1 MSQSPTMLLRDDI
14 LIRRIPPN
22 RESFVTIVMTHS
34 GRYRAASSMLS
45 VDADE
50 DDLSCSLLRIT
61 TPLELLEYLEQQ
73 QIDSNGW
80 HICAFRVRDVQDLG
94 FQVCH
99 TPAERDAGH
108 CSISNPMGGPRFP
121 ESKAK
126 KLAKKAL
133 VLNED
138 EIQDP
143 TLISRSLP

>member
-1 MSQSPTMLLRDDI
+1 
-14 LIRRIPPN
+14 
-22 RESFVTIVMTHS
+22 MTPS

-50 DDLSCSLLRIT
+50 GDLSCSLLRIT
-61 TPLELLEYLEQQ
+61 TPLELLEYLKQQ

-94 FQVCH
+94 FQVYH
-99 TPAERDAGH
+99 TATEGDAGH
-108 CSISNPMGGPRFP
+108 CSISNPVGGPRFP

-143 TLISRSLP
+143 TLISRGLP